1 MTQKEFDIG
10 FKLLKR
16 FLKEKHIYNTFIRIT
31 APNRIQYKKE
41 LFFSFNHFEYFKDWS
56 KFFRFTHGIGE
67 NYDEYGEG
75 KAMVFDKKW
84 RKFMNEHHFDGLKY
98 Y

>member
-1 MTQKEFDIG
+1 MTQQEFDIG

-16 FLKEKHIYNTFIRIT
+16 FLKENRIYNKFLKIT
-31 APNRIQYKKE
+31 APNRILYKKN
-41 LFFSFNHFEYFKDWS
+41 LFISFNSKGYFKNWNH
-56 KFFRFTHGIGE
+56 FFRYTDGIGE

-84 RKFMNEHHFDGLKY
+84 KKFMNEHHFDGLKY
-98 Y
+98 N

>member
-1 MTQKEFDIG
+1 MTQEEFDAG

-16 FLKEKHIYNTFIRIT
+16 FLKENRIYNKFLKIT
-31 APNRIQYKKE
+31 AQNKILYKKK
-41 LFFSFNHFEYFKDWS
+41 LFISFNSIGYFKDWIH
-56 KFFRFTHGIGE
+56 FFRYTDGIGE

-84 RKFMNEHHFDGLKY
+84 RKFMNEHHFDGLRY